1 MGNRLMSSNYW
12 YLTVWLACA
21 SYASV
26 AVCDNPESGQKKYLI
41 IHADDAGMSHSVN
54 RATID
59 AMEQGV
65 VSSASILVPPAWF
78 PEFAAY
84 ARRHPENDY
93 GIHLT
98 LTSEWDLYRW
108 GPVAPREKVSSL
120 IDEQGFLWDNVELV
134 MQMVKAEEAEIELR
148 AQINRARQFGVP
160 LSHLDTHMGA
170 LFSRPDLLEL
180 YVKLGL
186 EYDLPVL
193 FIREITPLAAQE
205 YPALASRGAEV
216 IDRLNSRRF
225 PLLDSIGQ
233 FYDGNS
239 FEERHKKYIDF
250 LRDLRPGVSELIIH
264 CGYDDQEL
272 RAITESASR
281 RDGDRRI
288 FSEPATASFVKDLD
302 IEVINWKQFREMQ
315 R

>member
-1 MGNRLMSSNYW
+1 MNQRRLS
-12 YLTVWLACA
+12 LWLLLATWPSIA
-21 SYASV
+21 F
-26 AVCDNPESGQKKYLI
+26 CDEPDSGPKKYLI

-59 AMEQGV
+59 AMEQGI

-78 PEFAAY
+78 PEFADY
-84 ARRHPENDY
+84 ARKHPEKDF

-98 LTSEWDLYRW
+98 LTSEWEFYRW
-108 GPVAPREKVSSL
+108 GPVALREQVPSL
-120 IDEQGFLWDNVELV
+120 VDEQGYLWDNVELV
-134 MQMVKAEEAEIELR
+134 MQHVKAEEAEIELR

-170 LFSRPDLLEL
+170 LFSRPDLMAI

-186 EYDLPVL
+186 EFDLPVL
-193 FIREITPLAAQE
+193 FIRQITPEVARG
-205 YPALASRGAEV
+205 YPVLASRGQAMIE
-216 IDRLNSRRF
+216 RLNSRRF

-233 FYDGNS
+233 FYDGDS
-239 FEERHKKYIDF
+239 HEERHRRYVDF
-250 LRDLRPGVSELIIH
+250 LRDLPAGVSELIIH
-264 CGYDDQEL
+264 CGYDDAEL
-272 RAITESASR
+272 RAITDSASR

-288 FSEPATASFVKDLD
+288 FTDPATIALVKDLG
-302 IEVINWKQFREMQ
+302 IEVITWKQFREMQ